1 MVKIG
6 VLGAGFLGKIHI
18 RLIKQISGFELV
30 GFYDTDPE
38 IVKQCVDE
46 FDIKAFQSANEL
58 IDAAEAIDIVT
69 PTTSHFEYAV
79 SAIKKSKHIF
89 IEKPITFSIDE
100 AVQLVKLTN
109 EASIVA
115 QSGHVERFN
124 PGFLAAQPFIQ
135 NPMFIE
141 AHRLGQ
147 FNPRGTDVPVVLD
160 LMIHDIDIVLSI
172 VPSHLKKISASGVP
186 VISDTPDIANAR
198 LEFENGAV
206 ANLTASRISLN
217 KMRKCRIF
225 QRDTYISVDFL
236 NKDTELFHLRN
247 FDPSEK
253 QPVLT
258 INPGNG
264 KDIKGIVIEKPIII
278 QTNAIQ
284 EELRCFLNSIV
295 NGSPAVVSIEEG
307 YYALDV
313 AQNILSIMGNSSG
326 RK

>member
-18 RLIKQISGFELV
+18 RLIKQISDFELI
-30 GFYDTDPE
+30 GFYDSDPE
-38 IVKQCVDE
+38 VVKKTIEE
-46 FDIKAFQSANEL
+46 FGIKAFRSAGEL
-58 IDAAEAIDIVT
+58 INAADAIDIVT
-69 PTTSHFEYAV
+69 PTTSHFEHAV
-79 SAIKKSKHIF
+79 AAIKSSKHIF
-89 IEKPITFSIDE
+89 IEKPITYSIDE
-100 AVQLVKLTN
+100 AKKLVKLTN
-109 EASIVA
+109 EANIVA
-115 QSGHVERFN
+115 QAGHVERFN
-124 PGFLAAQPFIQ
+124 PGFLAAKPSIQ

-172 VPSHLKKISASGVP
+172 VPSSIRKISASGVP

-198 LEFENGAV
+198 LEFDNGAV
-206 ANLTASRISLN
+206 ANLTASRISLS

-225 QRDTYISVDFL
+225 QRDTYISIDFL
-236 NKDTELFHLRN
+236 NKDTELFHIRN

-264 KDIKGIVIEKPIII
+264 KDIKGIVIDKPVIV

-284 EELRCFLNSIV
+284 EELRCFHASIV
-295 NGSPAVVSIEEG
+295 NNTPPAVSIEDG
-307 YYALDV
+307 YSALDL
-313 AQNILSIMGNSSG
+313 ALKILDIMGNNTIPE
-326 RK
+326 